1 MGQKVSPNGLRVGII
16 RKWKSDWITSKENQA
31 VFLNE
36 DINIRKA
43 LNKELGRA
51 SMVSKV
57 TISRK
62 DDKAVN
68 VEIFSAKPGF
78 IMGENGEKLKALN
91 IKLSKVIKRAR
102 VINIKINEERNP
114 DTSAKLLAESIA
126 EQLENRAS
134 FRTVQKR
141 TIQRAMR
148 AGLKGIKTQVSGRL
162 AGADM
167 ARAEGYSEGVVPLH
181 TLRSDVEY
189 HLAEAHTTYGL
200 LGVKVWVCHGE
211 VLEGMK

>member
-16 RKWKSDWITSKENQA
+16 KKWKSNWITSKQNQA

-36 DINIRKA
+36 DITIRKA
-43 LNKELGRA
+43 LQKTLGRSA
-51 SMVSKV
+51 MFSKV
-57 TISRK
+57 IIQRQN
-62 DDKAVN
+62 DKAVDI
-68 VEIFSAKPGF
+68 EIFSARPGV
-78 IMGENGEKLKALN
+78 IIGENGESLKKLNVL
-91 IKLSKVIKRAR
+91 LSKVIKIKRQ
-102 VINIKINEERNP
+102 INIKVSEEKNP
-114 DTSAKLLAESIA
+114 DGSAKLLAESIA

-141 TIQRAMR
+141 TIQRAMKS
-148 AGLKGIKTQVSGRL
+148 GLKGIKTQVSGRL

-167 ARAEGYSEGVVPLH
+167 ARSEGYSEGVVPLH

>member
-16 RKWKSDWITSKENQA
+16 RKWKTNWITSKENQA
-31 VFLNE
+31 VFLHE
-36 DINIRKA
+36 DIKLRKA
-43 LNKELGRA
+43 IDKELGRKGE
-51 SMVSKV
+51 VSHV
-57 TISRK
+57 SIERK
-62 DDKAVN
+62 DEKVVL

-78 IMGENGEKLKALN
+78 IMGENGEGIKKLVTS
-91 IKLSKVIKRAR
+91 LSKAIKKAR
-102 VINIKINEERNP
+102 KVEIKVTALENP

-141 TIQRAMR
+141 AIQRAMR
-148 AGLKGIKTQVSGRL
+148 AGVKGIKTQVSGRL

-167 ARAEGYSEGVVPLH
+167 ARAEGYSKGVVPLH

-189 HLAEAHTTYGL
+189 HLAEAHTTYGI

-211 VLEGMK
+211 ILEGMK

>member
-1 MGQKVSPNGLRVGII
+1 MGQKVSPNGLRVGVIK
-16 RKWKSDWITSKENQA
+16 KWQTNWITSKENQA

-36 DINIRKA
+36 DVNLRKA
-43 LNKELGRA
+43 INKALGRA
-51 SMVSKV
+51 AMVSKV
-57 TISRK
+57 LISRK
-62 DDKAVN
+62 DDKAVD
-68 VEIFSAKPGF
+68 VDIFSAKPGF
-78 IMGENGEKLKALN
+78 IMGENGESLKKLT
-91 IKLSKVIKRAR
+91 ITLSKAIKRAR
-102 VINIKINEERNP
+102 VVNIKINEEKNP
-114 DTSAKLLAESIA
+114 DASAKLLAESIA

-141 TIQRAMR
+141 AIQRAMR

-167 ARAEGYSEGVVPLH
+167 ARAEGYSDGVVPLH

-189 HLAEAHTTYGL
+189 HLDEALTTYGL

>member
-16 RKWKSDWITSKENQA
+16 KKWKSNWITSKQNQA

-36 DINIRKA
+36 DITIRKV
-43 LNKELGRA
+43 LQKTLGRSA
-51 SMVSKV
+51 MFSKV
-57 TISRK
+57 IIQRQ
-62 DDKAVN
+62 DDKAVDI
-68 VEIFSAKPGF
+68 EIFSARPGV
-78 IMGENGEKLKALN
+78 IIGENGESLKKLN
-91 IKLSKVIKRAR
+91 VVLSKAIKIKRQ
-102 VINIKINEERNP
+102 INIKVSEEKNP
-114 DTSAKLLAESIA
+114 DGSAKLLAESIA

-141 TIQRAMR
+141 TIQRAMKS
-148 AGLKGIKTQVSGRL
+148 GLKGIKTQVSGRL

-167 ARAEGYSEGVVPLH
+167 ARSEGYSEGVVPLH

-189 HLAEAHTTYGL
+189 YLAEAHTTYGL

-211 VLEGMK
+211 ILEGMK